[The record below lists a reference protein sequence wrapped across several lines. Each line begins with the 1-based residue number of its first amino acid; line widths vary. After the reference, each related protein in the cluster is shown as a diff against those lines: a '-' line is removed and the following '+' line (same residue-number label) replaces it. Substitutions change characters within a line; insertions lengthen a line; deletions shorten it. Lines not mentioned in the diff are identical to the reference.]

1 MEEKRKLLLIVNPC
15 AGKDSERHSLEE
27 IKACFPPQEY
37 DLQVLLTE
45 KAGDATDF
53 VLRDASRF
61 DAVVCAGGDGTLN
74 EVITGVMQMP
84 EPVKI
89 GYLPCGSTNDFAATL
104 GLPSELHAA
113 AAIIRHGHTHFFDMG
128 RLNNLCFS
136 YVAAFGPGTA
146 VSYRTSQKM
155 KNRFG
160 HAAYMLNGFVFSI
173 IPTLKQVKPHHIHI
187 RYDGGELEDD
197 FYFGAVSNSLSVA
210 GMFKYDPDDVR
221 LNDGKMEL
229 LLVRKVHS
237 PADLFSMFFKILRRD
252 YDGEKLLYLK
262 TSQAQFS
269 FEKAEDWTVDGEYA
283 GKLQTVNI
291 RVEPGA
297 VEIFSPETA
306 RLFQKKAQPQ
316 EESVS

>member
-15 AGKDSERHSLEE
+15 AGKDSERRSLEE
-27 IKACFPPQEY
+27 IKACFPEREY
-37 DLQVLLTE
+37 ALQVLLTE

-53 VLRDASRF
+53 VLQYAAGF

-89 GYLPCGSTNDFAATL
+89 GYLPCGSTNDFATTL
-104 GLPSELHAA
+104 GLPGDLHAA
-113 AAIIRHGHTHFFDMG
+113 AEIIRNGHTYFFDMG

-136 YVAAFGPGTA
+136 YVAAFGPGTS

-160 HAAYMLNGFVFSI
+160 HAAYMMNGFLFSV
-173 IPTLKQVKPHHIHI
+173 IPTLRQVKPRHIHI
-187 RYDGGELEDD
+187 SYDGGELDDD

-221 LNDGKMEL
+221 LNDGQMEL
-229 LLVRKVHS
+229 LLVRKIHS

-252 YDGEKLLYLK
+252 YDGDKLLYFK
-262 TSQAQFS
+262 TSRALFS
-269 FEKAEDWTVDGEYA
+269 FEKPEDWTVDGEYA
-283 GKLQTVNI
+283 GSLQTVDI

-297 VEIFSPETA
+297 VEIFSTETA
-306 RLFQKKAQPQ
+306 PLFRKERKAQQ
-316 EESVS
+316 AAE